1 MFGYIYS
8 LDRELWIACDDDEV
22 LLSTPD
28 DCVLSDCPKDAVV
41 LLQSKYSLPGY
52 VTGYPG
58 LSMLYGYKE
67 KIMWEPNVARHIVPK
82 YFRLMDEPVISK
94 LDEASAA
101 DALSYLKTPGRTL
114 IAPTNNREKMYDIF
128 NPVDDHTYWS
138 RVPDYEE
145 LKLEIEGQHEWRDIT
160 PFRLVLDKKKCKRL
174 RGCNP
179 GTTGYVSK
187 AKPPALCMWTMQQ
200 FANQMCNCIGIGEVS
215 VYANYMGSCVSEVER
230 MLSYHEVVIGKYA
243 YRKLSSFQYLMQTV
257 AANPERTFKKWA
269 DWPDFL
275 DWLKEELKSRIV
287 KRLIKAPKKERYD
300 SESHS
305 SFPRLFQES
314 EKRRRKQERD
324 LRRKLEEEAN
334 GKEEASKEVKATGE
348 ESGKEKEAETAEVDG
363 AEVLQPS
370 G

>member
-1 MFGYIYS
+1 
-8 LDRELWIACDDDEV
+8 
-22 LLSTPD
+22 
-28 DCVLSDCPKDAVV
+28 
-41 LLQSKYSLPGY
+41 
-52 VTGYPG
+52 
-58 LSMLYGYKE
+58 
-67 KIMWEPNVARHIVPK
+67 
-82 YFRLMDEPVISK
+82 
-94 LDEASAA
+94 
-101 DALSYLKTPGRTL
+101 
-114 IAPTNNREKMYDIF
+114 
-128 NPVDDHTYWS
+128 
-138 RVPDYEE
+138 
-145 LKLEIEGQHEWRDIT
+145 
-160 PFRLVLDKKKCKRL
+160 
-174 RGCNP
+174 
-179 GTTGYVSK
+179 
-187 AKPPALCMWTMQQ
+187 
-200 FANQMCNCIGIGEVS
+200 
-215 VYANYMGSCVSEVER
+215 